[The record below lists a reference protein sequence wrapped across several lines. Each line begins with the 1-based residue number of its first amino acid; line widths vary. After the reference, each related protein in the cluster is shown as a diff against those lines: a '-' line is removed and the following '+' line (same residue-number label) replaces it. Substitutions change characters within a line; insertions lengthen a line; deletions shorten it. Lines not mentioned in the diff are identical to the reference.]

1 MDPNTKKK
9 IIFGVVIATAIVVI
23 MIIAYMLLSSST
35 TPVTQPVT
43 QPVTTPNTQP
53 IPEPVAAVAAK
64 FKQLY
69 GTNYA
74 YGLTPQQATGGG
86 GNITYLGKAET
97 PEKCESL
104 CANQPWCTVYTSYDG
119 NEPFAHDCF
128 GMRSV
133 PDYPGVTFTG
143 NGATMS
149 GVKI

>member
-9 IIFGVVIATAIVVI
+9 IIFGAVIATAIVVI
-23 MIIAYMLLSSST
+23 MIIAYMLLSGDSST
-35 TPVTQPVT
+35 PVT

-64 FKQLY
+64 FKRLY

-74 YGLTPQQATGGG
+74 FGMAPQQATGGG
-86 GNITYLGKAET
+86 GNVTYLGKADT

-104 CANQPWCTVYTSYDG
+104 CADQPWCMVYTSVDG
-119 NEPFAHDCF
+119 SAGPYAHDCF
-128 GMRSV
+128 GMRVV

-143 NGATMS
+143 NGSTMS